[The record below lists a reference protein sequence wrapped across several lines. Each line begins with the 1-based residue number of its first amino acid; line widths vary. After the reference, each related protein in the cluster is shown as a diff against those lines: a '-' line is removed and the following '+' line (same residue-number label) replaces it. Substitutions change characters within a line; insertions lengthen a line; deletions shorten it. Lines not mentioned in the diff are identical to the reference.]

1 MSKFNNAQEE
11 QKSTFPPRKEKRAPE
26 GHLEGEWRRMLFCE
40 RA

>member
-26 GHLEGEWRRMLFCE
+26 GHLEGE
-40 RA
+40 